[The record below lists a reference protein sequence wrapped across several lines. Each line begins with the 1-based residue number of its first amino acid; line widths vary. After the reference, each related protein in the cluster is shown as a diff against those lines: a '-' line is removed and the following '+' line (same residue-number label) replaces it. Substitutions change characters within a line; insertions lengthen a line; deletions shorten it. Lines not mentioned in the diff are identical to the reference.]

1 MFFLRK
7 KLSCKKIDTD
17 SHLLI
22 TIVTIDYYEENFKKF
37 MTNSIKETLLLP
49 VR

>member
-7 KLSCKKIDTD
+7 KLSCKKVDID

-22 TIVTIDYYEENFKKF
+22 TIVTIDYYEENF